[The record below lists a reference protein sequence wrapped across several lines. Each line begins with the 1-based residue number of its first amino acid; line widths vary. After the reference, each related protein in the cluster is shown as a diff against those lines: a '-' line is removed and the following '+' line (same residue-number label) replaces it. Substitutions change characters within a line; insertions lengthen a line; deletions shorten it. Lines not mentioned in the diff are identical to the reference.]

1 MFFLK
6 TNLLDSFIGST
17 YNGNNTSIRSS
28 MIRVYHLHRT
38 LKYTRLIVRD
48 HTRTLKYTRLIVRD
62 HTRNEVVLLYEKRLI
77 CTKVQDNNL

>member
-6 TNLLDSFIGST
+6 TNLLDSFVGST

-48 HTRTLKYTRLIVRD
+48 HTR
-62 HTRNEVVLLYEKRLI
+62 NEVVLLYEKRLI

>member
-1 MFFLK
+1 MLFFK
-6 TNLLDSFIGST
+6 INLLDSFVGSI

-28 MIRVYHLHRT
+28 MIRVYHLQRT
-38 LKYTRLIVRD
+38 LKYTRR
-48 HTRTLKYTRLIVRD
+48 IVRD